1 MIITACSGTV
11 PDRSHSQEE
20 SQLDISNGTIF
31 VSEVTGTAMLLLLG
45 CGVVATAILKGSK
58 GEGGGWLLIN
68 FGWGLAVF
76 AGVYVAFRSG
86 AHLNPAVTLA
96 LAITGRTIDVH
107 RLVAGLIYFGA
118 ELLGAFIGAVLAW
131 LAFKQHFDAEEDPG
145 KKLGVFS
152 TGPAIRNYGWNT
164 VTEVIGT
171 FVLVFVILMSPAAR
185 PSGLGPLVVALL
197 VVGIGASL
205 GGPTGYAINPAR
217 DLGPRIAHA
226 ILPIKGKGGS
236 DWGYS
241 WVPVVGPLIGG
252 ALAALAVPGARR
264 HRHVPGVSDRTLH
277 DRPVVDQHGGRP
289 PSAPGRGRRYRRCDR
304 AFRRQSSNDAVTK
317 GM

>member
-1 MIITACSGTV
+1 M
-11 PDRSHSQEE
+11 
-20 SQLDISNGTIF
+20 DISNGEIF

-76 AGVYVAFRSG
+76 CGVYVAFRSG
-86 AHLNPAVTLA
+86 AHLNPAVTIA
-96 LAITGRTIDVH
+96 LTITGDITFAQS
-107 RLVAGLIYFGA
+107 LVYYAA
-118 ELLGAFIGAVLAW
+118 ELIGAFIGAIIAW
-131 LAFKQHFDAEEDPG
+131 LAFKEHFDTEEDPG
-145 KKLGVFS
+145 KKLAVFS

-164 VTEVIGT
+164 VTEIIGT
-171 FVLVFVILMSPAAR
+171 FVLIFVILISGGT
-185 PSGLGPLVVALL
+185 PSGLGPLFVALV

-236 DWGYS
+236 DWSYA

-252 ALAALAVPGARR
+252 ALGALAFLALGGTGIF
-264 HRHVPGVSDRTLH
+264 PGV
-277 DRPVVDQHGGRP
+277 V
-289 PSAPGRGRRYRRCDR
+289 
-304 AFRRQSSNDAVTK
+304 
-317 GM
+317 